1 MEAIG
6 LRNSTPNLTTT
17 ISPHR
22 IYETGKLMLPYI
34 CMVEVKEIVAS
45 SIVTP
50 QKVGSLSSH
59 FDYSLNPY
67 AGCAFSC
74 SYCYVPKF
82 PNARHDD
89 FRLWGKWVEVKINAP
104 ELIRRDRTKIF
115 GSRIFF
121 SSATDPYQ
129 YIELK
134 YRLTRQ
140 CLIELLKYKPARL
153 TMHTR
158 SHLILQDLDLLKKFG
173 PSLTV
178 GVSLTTDN
186 EIVRREFEPMAP
198 SVERRIQL
206 IKQLHQEGIDVYL
219 SMSPLL
225 PCNPER
231 FAELVA
237 PYVNRAW
244 IDSMRW
250 TEVNTRPDL
259 IEKYA
264 SHFEPENHEK
274 LAHRLKSYLA
284 DARERLNQPTKK
296 SSSRSYTRTN
306 RRDTAPNKV
315 TSSRKSSES
324 TEAQQLML
332 PLSL

>member
-1 MEAIG
+1 
-6 LRNSTPNLTTT
+6 
-17 ISPHR
+17 
-22 IYETGKLMLPYI
+22 
-34 CMVEVKEIVAS
+34 MVEVKEIVAS

-59 FDYSLNPY
+59 YDYSLNPY

-134 YRLTRQ
+134 YRLSRQ
-140 CLIELLKYKPARL
+140 CLIELLRYKPAHL

-158 SHLILQDLDLLKKFG
+158 SHLILQDVDLLKQFG

-178 GVSLTTDN
+178 GVSLTTDD
-186 EIVRREFEPMAP
+186 ETVRREFEPMAP
-198 SVERRIQL
+198 SVDRRIQL
-206 IKQLHQEGIDVYL
+206 IKQLHEDGIDVYL

-244 IDSMRW
+244 IDNMRW
-250 TEVNTRPDL
+250 SEVNTRPEL
-259 IEKYA
+259 IAKYA

-274 LAHRLKSYLA
+274 LADRLRNCLA
-284 DARERLNQPTKK
+284 DARERLNQPKAA
-296 SSSRSYTRTN
+296 SRSRTYSRKN
-306 RRDTAPNKV
+306 RREVVSSTVPK
-315 TSSRKSSES
+315 SRKPTES
-324 TEAQQLML
+324 TATQQLLL
-332 PLSL
+332 PLSLDQTN